1 MKILIV
7 DDSGMIRSVLKKYL
21 SDLGVKEFVEAPDGV
36 MALRAMAIHKI
47 DLVFMDWNMPNL
59 SGIEALKKLKA
70 NAATRAIPVIMVT
83 SESEKAHIL
92 DAVKAGAANYV
103 IKPFSPAVI
112 KEKMAPYLAP
122 PQAAAPKDA
131 AGQTA
136 TEYQAPEPP
145 AAEAGK
151 SAP

>member
-1 MKILIV
+1 MKILVV

-21 SDLGVKEFVEAPDGV
+21 SDLGVKEFAEAADGV
-36 MALRAMAIHKI
+36 LALKAVTAHKI
-47 DLVFMDWNMPNL
+47 DLIFMDWNMPNL

-70 NAATRAIPVIMVT
+70 NAATRSIPVIMVT

-92 DAVKAGAANYV
+92 EAVKAGAANYV

-112 KEKMAPYLAP
+112 KEKMAPYLAAV
-122 PQAAAPKDA
+122 QAEAPKDS

-136 TEYQAPEPP
+136 SEAPAAPPP
-145 AAEAGK
+145 AGEAGK
-151 SAP
+151 SAA

>member
-1 MKILIV
+1 MKILVV

-21 SDLGVKEFVEAPDGV
+21 SDLGVKDFVEAADGV
-36 MALRAMAIHKI
+36 LALKAVTAHKI

-70 NAATRAIPVIMVT
+70 NPATRAIPVIMVT

-112 KEKMAPYLAP
+112 KEKMTPYLP
-122 PQAAAPKDA
+122 PPREAVPKNSE
-131 AGQTA
+131 GQTA
-136 TEYQAPEPP
+136 SEHPASAPPS
-145 AAEAGK
+145 AEAGN

>member
-1 MKILIV
+1 MKILVV

-21 SDLGVKEFVEAPDGV
+21 SDLGVKDFVEAADGV
-36 MALRAMAIHKI
+36 LALKAVATHKI

-70 NAATRAIPVIMVT
+70 NPAYRSIPVIMVT

-122 PQAAAPKDA
+122 LLSEAPKDSA
-131 AGQTA
+131 EQTA
-136 TEYQAPEPP
+136 SGFQAPAPP
-145 AAEAGK
+145 PAEAGK
-151 SAP
+151 SVP